1 MIISYLGVYIL
12 ILLHMWAW
20 KDYFQKNSY
29 KLIISVNSKLKT
41 EVKVAIRQ
49 VQICLGSTWSMKLTS
64 DIQQDSFKENQT
76 Q

>member
-1 MIISYLGVYIL
+1 MIVSYLGVYIL

-20 KDYFQKNSY
+20 KEYFQNSY

-41 EVKVAIRQ
+41 EAKVAIRQ
-49 VQICLGSTWSMKLTS
+49 VQIFLGSAWSMKLTS
-64 DIQQDSFKENQT
+64 DIKQDSFKENQT